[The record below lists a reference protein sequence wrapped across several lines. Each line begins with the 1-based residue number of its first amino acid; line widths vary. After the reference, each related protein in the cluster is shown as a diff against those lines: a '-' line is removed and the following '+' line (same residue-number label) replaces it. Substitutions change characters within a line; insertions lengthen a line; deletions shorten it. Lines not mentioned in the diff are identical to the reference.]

1 MVGKEEATLS
11 ALINPQKG
19 ETGKLKAAWKWKPDT
34 QVGAFCSFHK
44 FNDWKNLYI
53 ERRDYVQSTMQ
64 CVITFFKIDELKLF
78 EASHSHREE
87 L

>member
-34 QVGAFCSFHK
+34 QVGAFYSSHK

-53 ERRDYVQSTMQ
+53 ERRDYVRSTMQ
-64 CVITFFKIDELKLF
+64 CVISFF
-78 EASHSHREE
+78 SN
-87 L
+87 

>member
-34 QVGAFCSFHK
+34 QVGAFCSFTN
-44 FNDWKNLYI
+44 FI
-53 ERRDYVQSTMQ
+53 IRRIHIYREKRLCAKHNAM
-64 CVITFFKIDELKLF
+64 CYLLF
-78 EASHSHREE
+78 SN
-87 L
+87 